1 MGEPMLW
8 SDAENAIGRNRNDDF
23 ILSPE
28 AHSEILPPQAG
39 PLKRV
44 LTTPEVKGIIE
55 SYGNE
60 DREAVDAQRLYRRAR
75 RIVDW
80 LAILAAATGLV
91 ACSWHLF
98 MSYVPDPQP
107 TLVIVHAFLLLGL
120 VGSASWLNWTDP
132 RTKWLKAR
140 SKAEQHRVA
149 LFNRVLAANETHQ
162 DGELSLLPLQLA
174 YFRRYQLDVQL
185 SYFKNSGR
193 RLERTVGLPAWIT
206 VPSVI
211 VAAGALLVATA
222 YLLNLADE
230 RGLVISNVVLKEVR
244 MERAEQLAYWI
255 FVALSLSTVYAIA
268 MTRPAVSEE
277 QRTCA
282 RYLALFQNLDFL
294 KTEGYERVRRA
305 AEAGDN
311 DTVAAFFGLVHGQ
324 MLAEQSHW
332 LSFQGHFES
341 RDHLLAWP
349 SAIGLASV
357 IGDHPAASSA
367 GERKP

>member
-60 DREAVDAQRLYRRAR
+60 DREAVDAQRLYRRVR
-75 RIVDW
+75 WIVDR

-149 LFNRVLAANETHQ
+149 LFNRVLAANETRQ
-162 DGELSLLPLQLA
+162 DGELALLPLQLA

-277 QRTCA
+277 GRPKRAIRTPWPPSLVLSTVRCSPSRATGCHSRAISRAGITSWHGPQR
-282 RYLALFQNLDFL
+282 L
-294 KTEGYERVRRA
+294 G
-305 AEAGDN
+305 
-311 DTVAAFFGLVHGQ
+311 
-324 MLAEQSHW
+324 SHR
-332 LSFQGHFES
+332 SSGIIPPHPPPASGS
-341 RDHLLAWP
+341 RDCLCDQGRGRLP
-349 SAIGLASV
+349 
-357 IGDHPAASSA
+357 
-367 GERKP
+367 